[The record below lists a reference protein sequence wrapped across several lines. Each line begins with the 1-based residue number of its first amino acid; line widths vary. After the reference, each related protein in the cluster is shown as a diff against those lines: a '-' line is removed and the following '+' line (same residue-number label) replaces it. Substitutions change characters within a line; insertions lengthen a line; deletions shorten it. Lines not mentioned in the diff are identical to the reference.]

1 MLRAIKAG
9 RISAQRDSNNNW
21 EIDPAEFHRVFPPL
35 PSPAAASPQQDQQQT
50 DGQVAL
56 LRNLVEQLRNDMAA
70 REEDHRK
77 REEDLRRERDRWH
90 DAFQAA
96 QRQLP
101 APTQPD
107 ARVGNKPGNRLQRTW
122 RWLRSTG

>member
-1 MLRAIKAG
+1 MTATTTGKSIRPSFTG
-9 RISAQRDSNNNW
+9 YFR
-21 EIDPAEFHRVFPPL
+21 HFP
-35 PSPAAASPQQDQQQT
+35 PAAASPQHDQQQT

-56 LRNLVEQLRNDMAA
+56 LRNLVEQLRNDLVA

-77 REEDLRRERDRWH
+77 REEDLRQERDRWH
-90 DAFQAA
+90 DAFQSA

-101 APTQPD
+101 APAQPD
-107 ARVGNKPGNRLQRTW
+107 ALGGNKPGNRLQRTW